1 MEVTGKPRSGVVL
14 QSGLVVVS
22 LCRCK
27 SVDYCCESLH
37 SWVRWP
43 DSSLVWSLGHSTWNV
58 FKKGQ
63 GFGNVASK
71 DKGRVLDRPI
81 ECRSRILSYSTVFCA
96 SSASFGSSGT
106 QAGIHEHD
114 EIQRYCKFEPLVP

>member
-1 MEVTGKPRSGVVL
+1 MARLE
-14 QSGLVVVS
+14 SGLVFGALDLERLQKRS
-22 LCRCK
+22 RL
-27 SVDYCCESLH
+27 
-37 SWVRWP
+37 
-43 DSSLVWSLGHSTWNV
+43 
-58 FKKGQ
+58 
-63 GFGNVASK
+63 GNVASK

-114 EIQRYCKFEPLVP
+114 QIQRYCKFEPLVP

>member
-1 MEVTGKPRSGVVL
+1 MFLSADASRWITVVIVFTVGFDG
-14 QSGLVVVS
+14 QTRVWSGL
-22 LCRCK
+22 
-27 SVDYCCESLH
+27 
-37 SWVRWP
+37 
-43 DSSLVWSLGHSTWNV
+43 LGHSTWNV

-63 GFGNVASK
+63 GFGKVASK